1 MNYKFLGSGTLL
13 LGNYLDMTQLHC
25 KLLTYRA
32 HFHTEA
38 LTKQGGREG
47 IMTYTNAISGEQI

>member
-38 LTKQGGREG
+38 LTKQGGRDL
-47 IMTYTNAISGEQI
+47 YKWN